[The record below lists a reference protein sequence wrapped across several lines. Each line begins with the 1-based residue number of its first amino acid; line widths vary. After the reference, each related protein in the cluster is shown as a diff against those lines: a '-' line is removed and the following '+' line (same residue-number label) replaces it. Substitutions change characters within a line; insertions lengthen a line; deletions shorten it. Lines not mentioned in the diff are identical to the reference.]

1 MPSRVVNP
9 LRSCDTGRDKQTEL
23 LVVFEGER
31 DPLVEKRSV
40 DRPLARLD
48 FTPKRP
54 QQDTLDIKVCPARLF
69 GEVAG
74 EKIRAVGFQQ
84 IDDPGC

>member
-1 MPSRVVNP
+1 MRSSGVNP
-9 LRSCDTGRDKQTEL
+9 LRSCDTGSDEQPDL
-23 LVVFEGER
+23 LVVFGGER
-31 DPLVEKRSV
+31 DPLIEKRPV

-54 QQDTLDIKVCPARLF
+54 QQDPLDIGVCPARLF

-74 EKIRAVGFQQ
+74 GKIWAVGFQQ
-84 IDDPGC
+84 INDPAC